1 MNWILEKVIKSGSG
15 RILSFL
21 KRGSVWELYE
31 EPEIILTADFCNL
44 NKSLIGPEREQD
56 QIIVAVLITAAKWQ
70 NIFNVEMPIG
80 RSFLNFFI
88 WWFIFDFLEYFF

>member
-1 MNWILEKVIKSGSG
+1 MLRIEFLTQMSLKDSGKIFWEKHCMNWILEKVIRSGSG

-56 QIIVAVLITAAKWQ
+56 QIIVA
-70 NIFNVEMPIG
+70 
-80 RSFLNFFI
+80 
-88 WWFIFDFLEYFF
+88 